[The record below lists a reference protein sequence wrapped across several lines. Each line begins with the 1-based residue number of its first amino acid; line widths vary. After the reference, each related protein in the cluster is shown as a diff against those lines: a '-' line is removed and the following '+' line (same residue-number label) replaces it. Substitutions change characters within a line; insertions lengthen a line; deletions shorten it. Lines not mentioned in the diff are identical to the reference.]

1 MSDTLDI
8 RLTEAELDL
17 ILELLEET
25 DAEDAPELRID
36 LLEQAG
42 RWSEID
48 PTELAEDQMFNAGT
62 QAREMLKFVPA
73 GPQGAKASRSEVQKH
88 DLWEKPANDPV
99 DW

>member
-1 MSDTLDI
+1 
-8 RLTEAELDL
+8 
-17 ILELLEET
+17 
-25 DAEDAPELRID
+25 

-62 QAREMLKFVPA
+62 QAREMLKA
-73 GPQGAKASRSEVQKH
+73 ASRSEVQKH
-88 DLWEKPANDPV
+88 DLWAKPANDPV

>member
-62 QAREMLKFVPA
+62 QAREMLKA
-73 GPQGAKASRSEVQKH
+73 ASRSEVQKH

>member
-25 DAEDAPELRID
+25 DGEDAAELRID

-42 RWSEID
+42 RWAEID
-48 PTELAEDQMFNAGT
+48 PTELAEDQMFDAGV
-62 QAREMLKFVPA
+62 QAREMLK
-73 GPQGAKASRSEVQKH
+73 AKRRSEVQKH

>member
-25 DAEDAPELRID
+25 DAEDAAELRID

-48 PTELAEDQMFNAGT
+48 PTELAEDQMFDAGVR
-62 QAREMLKFVPA
+62 AREMLK
-73 GPQGAKASRSEVQKH
+73 GARRSEVQKH
-88 DLWEKPANDPV
+88 DLWAKPANDPV